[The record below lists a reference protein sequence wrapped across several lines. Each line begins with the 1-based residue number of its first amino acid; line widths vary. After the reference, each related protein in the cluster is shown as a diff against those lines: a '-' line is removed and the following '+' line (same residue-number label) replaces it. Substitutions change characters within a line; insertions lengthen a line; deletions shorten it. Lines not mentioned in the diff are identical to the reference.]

1 MAGEGMALLDNRDVI
16 LAKKK
21 RGDYEKLAIELT

>member
-1 MAGEGMALLDNRDVI
+1 MKDYRATMHVMNRDVI

-21 RGDYEKLAIELT
+21 KAYARRKHNQ